1 MSKRKGKGLLNKEES
16 KKEFESGSSV
26 KYSTCMDPLLEG
38 DKLKPSELNTLMCM
52 KDFEAVT
59 DFTSM
64 TEKEKDGHICM
75 LFGKISKY
83 KSEEYMRKWLSF
95 FIIIHKQML
104 KAKAR

>member
-16 KKEFESGSSV
+16 KKEFGSGSSV
-26 KYSTCMDPLLEG
+26 KYSVCMDPLLEG
-38 DKLKPSELNTLMCM
+38 DKLKPGELNMLMCM

-64 TEKEKDGHICM
+64 TEKEKDGHIYIRY
-75 LFGKISKY
+75 LVKISKY

-95 FIIIHKQML
+95 FIIIHK
-104 KAKAR
+104 KC